1 MTEKNRREK
10 KTPREAKVAFEGLVM
25 EVLPNGMF

>member
-1 MTEKNRREK
+1 MTEKIEEK
-10 KTPREAKVAFEGLVM
+10 KKPREAKVAFEGLVM